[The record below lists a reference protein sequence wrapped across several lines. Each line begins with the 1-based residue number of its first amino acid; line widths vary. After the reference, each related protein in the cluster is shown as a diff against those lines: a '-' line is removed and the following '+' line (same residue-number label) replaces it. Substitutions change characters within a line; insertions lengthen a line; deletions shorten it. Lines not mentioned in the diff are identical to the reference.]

1 MAGRARAVT
10 WLAALAL
17 GKRAVS
23 ALWTWLAHRSFW
35 QLVSLALA
43 CVIVV
48 MHFTLADARH
58 DRDAYRAQR
67 DGYRAQLDAIS
78 SKRNE
83 QRVQTEKRIV
93 SAQRTIHDAEDR
105 ARVVETAPPAP
116 DCKTNS
122 AVMGADL

>member
-1 MAGRARAVT
+1 VT
-10 WLAALAL
+10 WIALLTLAKRL
-17 GKRAVS
+17 GTSV
-23 ALWTWLAHRSFW
+23 LTWLAHRSFW

-67 DGYRAQLDAIS
+67 DGYKAQLDAIS
-78 SKRNE
+78 SRRNE

-105 ARVVETAPPAP
+105 ARVVETAPVPQG
-116 DCKTNS
+116 CKTKPE
-122 AVMGADL
+122 VLQADL

>member
-1 MAGRARAVT
+1 VT
-10 WLAALAL
+10 WIALLTLAKRL
-17 GKRAVS
+17 GTSV
-23 ALWTWLAHRSFW
+23 LTWLAHRSFW

-67 DGYRAQLDAIS
+67 DGYKAQLDAIS

-105 ARVVETAPPAP
+105 ARVVETAPPAS

-122 AVMGADL
+122 TVMGADL